1 LELFYIRGGEG
12 MLLDLFKTFF
22 KIGAFTFGGGYAMLP
37 IIQRE
42 LVERK
47 KMISDMEFMNAI
59 ALAQASPGPVAV
71 NTSIYVGYRICG
83 LKGALSCLIGAILPS
98 FLIILFIAMY
108 FFQFRSNP
116 IVEKIFMGIRPA
128 VVALILSAV
137 YTMWKKSR
145 KTYIKL
151 FASIVTMLMIVFLN
165 VSPVIIVIAGA
176 LISVIYHRVL
186 YEDMEN
192 EH

>member
-1 LELFYIRGGEG
+1 
-12 MLLDLFKTFF
+12 
-22 KIGAFTFGGGYAMLP
+22 
-37 IIQRE
+37 
-42 LVERK
+42 
-47 KMISDMEFMNAI
+47 
-59 ALAQASPGPVAV
+59 
-71 NTSIYVGYRICG
+71 
-83 LKGALSCLIGAILPS
+83 LSCLIGAILPS

>member
-1 LELFYIRGGEG
+1 MIF
-12 MLLDLFKTFF
+12 DLFKTFF

-37 IIQRE
+37 IIQKE
-42 LVERK
+42 LVDNK
-47 KMISDMEFMNAI
+47 KIISNIEFMNAI

-83 LKGALSCLIGAILPS
+83 LKGALACLLGAILPS
-98 FLIILFIAMY
+98 FLIILFIAMF
-108 FFQFRSNP
+108 FFQYRSNP
-116 IVEKIFMGIRPA
+116 LIEKIFMGIRPA

-137 YTMWKKSR
+137 YSMWKNSR

-151 FASIVTMLMIVFLN
+151 FASIVTLLMIVFLN

-176 LISVIYHRVL
+176 LISVVYHRVFH
-186 YEDMEN
+186 EDMEN

>member
-1 LELFYIRGGEG
+1 